1 MQRERF
7 DYCFVNVDQ
16 SDVATW
22 HRACVSIDLAFP
34 DCSGKPCH
42 LLLLLRRKKNSPWL
56 IRSSRQSSTKKTQ
69 IASSRHLRGSSSSPS
84 FTLSLPRPYICCPPP
99 IPLPHG
105 SVRRCG
111 GHGNDTWGASGHRA
125 VALPGGRP
133 HPHLR
138 RQPWACPP
146 VPCRRPNPE
155 VCVLSSIS
163 IRCLMSIFLL
173 SDPAVGGGLPNTAW
187 VGTARTVMSGLRAST
202 VSQVLQCPPFL

>member
-1 MQRERF
+1 M
-7 DYCFVNVDQ
+7 
-16 SDVATW
+16 S
-22 HRACVSIDLAFP
+22 RAQYFLTNTTASVLLLTTSYLEISGALC
-34 DCSGKPCH
+34 DCSGKPRH
-42 LLLLLRRKKNSPWL
+42 LLLNSSGHPVNHRRKKNQTASP
-56 IRSSRQSSTKKTQ
+56 
-69 IASSRHLRGSSSSPS
+69 RHLRGSSSSPS

-99 IPLPHG
+99 IPLPRG

-111 GHGNDTWGASGHRA
+111 GHGDDAWGAGGHRA